1 MQQDLYFCKKMITP
15 KILNVGVYREAQK
28 SSQTIPVL
36 FLGLYVRGLI
46 KSTSFYPDGTLY
58 KIRDTSQERVQ
69 PGLSLTPPGFH
80 SIFEYGKDRE
90 NWVVMLAFPAIQF
103 DEAAHQLYWH
113 HNGNALPLPRHV
125 PLKEAELLEMRQT
138 FDTLNRL
145 YYSSLPQNQLAAEL
159 LVLQIL
165 QNFLRFPEAGDDV
178 IELFRKRLEEDVL
191 WENSI
196 TEHCR
201 KLNVN
206 RDLLRQEF
214 QTRYKIAPGEYRIQL
229 RLRKICH
236 LLAYSDLNLK
246 EIAYEVGMKNLS
258 HLSCF
263 VKERC
268 GKTPTELSREYR
280 KK

>member
-1 MQQDLYFCKKMITP
+1 MPPTTGMQGISVRPIQPPTEMGSLEK
-15 KILNVGVYREAQK
+15 
-28 SSQTIPVL
+28 
-36 FLGLYVRGLI
+36 LGWYVEHPAGR
-46 KSTSFYPDGTLY
+46 
-58 KIRDTSQERVQ
+58 
-69 PGLSLTPPGFH
+69 
-80 SIFEYGKDRE
+80 
-90 NWVVMLAFPAIQF
+90 WVP
-103 DEAAHQLYWH
+103 QL
-113 HNGNALPLPRHV
+113 GQ
-125 PLKEAELLEMRQT
+125 KEA
-138 FDTLNRL
+138 
-145 YYSSLPQNQLAAEL
+145 SSWTV
-159 LVLQIL
+159 VLQIL

-268 GKTPTELSREYR
+268 GKTPSELSREYR
-280 KK
+280 NKS